1 MGLRNKTC
9 LITCGPTWV
18 AIDDMR
24 VLANRSTGTLGQL
37 LALKLAQSGAKVSVL
52 EGPVSSP
59 IQHQKIRV
67 RKFKFFNELA
77 DLLDTELKKTYDCI
91 IHAAAVS
98 DFQLARH
105 PRGKISSDAKKIT
118 LTFVSTPK
126 LIKKIRRRA
135 PKACLV
141 GFKLESSAQER
152 VLARAARQALH
163 DNRSDLLVANSL
175 SDGYTGS
182 IFDKNG
188 DQIRTGIR
196 SRATLASALVE
207 ILDRTL

>member
-1 MGLRNKTC
+1 
-9 LITCGPTWV
+9 
-18 AIDDMR
+18 MR
-24 VLANRSTGTLGQL
+24 VLANRSTGTLGQM

-52 EGPVSSP
+52 EGPVSSA
-59 IQHQKIRV
+59 IQHKKIRV
-67 RKFKFFNELA
+67 QKFRFFDELD
-77 DLLDTELKKTYDCI
+77 DLLDKELKKAYDCI

-98 DFQLARH
+98 DFQLARRV
-105 PRGKISSDAKKIT
+105 RGKIASDVKKIT
-118 LTFVSTPK
+118 LTLVPTPK

-141 GFKLESSAQER
+141 GFKLESSTQER
-152 VLARAARQALH
+152 VLARAARQALK

-175 SDGYTGS
+175 AGGYTGY

-188 DQIRTGIR
+188 NQVRTGIR
-196 SRATLASALVE
+196 SRKMLASALVK